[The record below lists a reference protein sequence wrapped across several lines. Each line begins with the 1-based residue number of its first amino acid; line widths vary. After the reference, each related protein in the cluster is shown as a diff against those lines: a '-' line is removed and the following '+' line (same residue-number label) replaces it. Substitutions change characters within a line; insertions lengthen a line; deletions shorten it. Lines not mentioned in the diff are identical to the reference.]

1 MDMARTRQWHRLG
14 IQDQRKGKYDMSIE
28 GVSAEQFARLFNH
41 HYGTLDPDSN
51 NRSWSEIP
59 LGERSRMIAAV
70 RLALQDL
77 GSGNS
82 GTSSRNERYFAKPGE
97 AEWGC

>member
-1 MDMARTRQWHRLG
+1 
-14 IQDQRKGKYDMSIE
+14 MSIQE
-28 GVSAEQFARLFNH
+28 VSAEQFARLFNH
-41 HYGTLDPDSN
+41 HYETLAPDSDSIGE
-51 NRSWSEIP
+51 SWSEIP

-77 GSGNS
+77 GSSNS